1 MDTNILN
8 TALIL
13 GGGSII
19 KNQIDKGNLTGRE
32 LVYHNTD
39 KDNLDSIKDKGIL
52 KTKSYD
58 KNNITHKGL
67 KGSVKTKDM
76 GGLTYVGRN
85 PIPALGVGLSSAVF
99 HSKDSQNK
107 YYNHLFKAINNRTTI
122 EAKIPSWKMETTT
135 NPELMGTNNGNEY
148 SDIILDR
155 YKKRTG
161 KDPSALKRIESR
173 ISAEIMHK
181 NLGPKNTHTL
191 KESIK
196 PFYIKDSPKYKRADK
211 EEILDYIRNNPKRFI
226 RGVGASSVGAGLI
239 GLGLKKISSIKYKDL
254 IEKQAS
260 INIPLSI
267 LGASVVM
274 NSKDKLLGKK
284 TLYQGTSKENW
295 GSIKKDGLKA
305 DFGGTGA
312 SKSVGNSAY
321 QKNSKGKIHLTAM
334 RPIAN
339 TYASVNTPEISKLK
353 DDIANFKNK
362 RMNIKVHQGEPGKS
376 KIEYKLKRGYHK
388 PNVDKIK
395 SMEEK
400 LRGMNIKQRN
410 DLINV
415 LINPSIKTDGK
426 TIKINMDY
434 DDWKNK
440 MTQDREGVM
449 FKKQINKLRGDNNP
463 LIKNMAAKGN
473 FDVPIENISGSD
485 ASVKDKFKHTLDSMP
500 NYIKNNPDRFARGL
514 IEAGLGAL
522 ILKKGFK

>member
-1 MDTNILN
+1 MNKNILN
-8 TALIL
+8 TILIL
-13 GGGSII
+13 SGGGII
-19 KNQIDKGNLTGRE
+19 KGQIDKGNLTGRE

-39 KDNLDSIKDKGIL
+39 KSNLDSIKNKGIL
-52 KTKSYD
+52 KIKSYD
-58 KNNITHKGL
+58 KDNITHKGL

-99 HSKDSQNK
+99 HSRDSNSK
-107 YYNHLFKAINNRTTI
+107 YHNHLLKAINNRVTI
-122 EAKIPSWKMETTT
+122 EAKIPSWKMKTTV
-135 NPELMGTNNGNEY
+135 NPELMGTNNGKEY
-148 SDIILDR
+148 SDIVLDR

-161 KDPSALKRIESR
+161 KDPNVLKRIESR
-173 ISAEIMHK
+173 ISAEVMHK

-191 KESIK
+191 KDSIK
-196 PFYIKDSPKYKRADK
+196 PSYIKNSSKYKRADK
-211 EEILDYIRNNPKRFI
+211 EEILDYIKNNPKRFI
-226 RGVGASSVGAGLI
+226 EGMGTSGLGIGLI
-239 GLGLKKISSIKYKDL
+239 GLGLRKISSIKYKNF

-267 LGASVVM
+267 LGASIVI

-295 GSIKKDGLKA
+295 DNIKKDGIKA

-321 QKNSKGKIHLTAM
+321 QKNSEGKIHLTAV

-339 TYASVNTPEISKLK
+339 TYASVNTPEINKLK
-353 DDIANFKNK
+353 DDIVDFKNK

-376 KIEYKLKRGYHK
+376 EIEYKLKRGYHK

-395 SMEEK
+395 SMEKK

-410 DLINV
+410 DLVNV
-415 LINPSIKTDGK
+415 LVNPSIKTDGK
-426 TIKINMDY
+426 TIKVNMDY

-449 FKKQINKLRGDNNP
+449 LKKQVNKLRGNNNP
-463 LIKNMAAKGN
+463 LIKNMAAKGD
-473 FDVPIENISGSD
+473 FDIPIENISGSD

-500 NYIKNNPDRFARGL
+500 NYIKNNPERFAHGL
-514 IEAGLGAL
+514 IEGGLGAL
-522 ILKKGFK
+522 ILRKGLR